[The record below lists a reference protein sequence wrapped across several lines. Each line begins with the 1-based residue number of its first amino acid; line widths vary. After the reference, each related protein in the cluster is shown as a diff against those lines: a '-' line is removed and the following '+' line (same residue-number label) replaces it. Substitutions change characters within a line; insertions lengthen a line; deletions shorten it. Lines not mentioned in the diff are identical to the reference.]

1 MASFFSQRH
10 HFFEF
15 GDQPWLTGVLRAS
28 YLDGLNLG
36 LRLGGQF
43 SKVHLALHAWAD
55 HRKGQPILDLGSG
68 GGGPVETIL
77 RAAEKDGLRL
87 PKIYLSDLFPSPRHY
102 QNLQDALG
110 ADRIDYLKEPLS
122 AWSANQP
129 PFELRSICS
138 TFHHFKPAEARLL
151 VERALTSG
159 SGLFILEPLQ
169 RNLRHF
175 LMVLLSGPFP
185 YMLAPFFADRWSWRK
200 FLLCTVLP
208 VAPLMVAFDGCV
220 SVLRTYTAQE
230 ITDMIPP
237 ALRDEVEVH
246 QGTLPYMG
254 LYGALHVSLI
264 RKPT

>member
-1 MASFFSQRH
+1 M
-10 HFFEF
+10 
-15 GDQPWLTGVLRAS
+15 
-28 YLDGLNLG
+28 G

-43 SKVHLALHAWAD
+43 RKAHLALHAWASQS
-55 HRKGQPILDLGSG
+55 KGQPILDLGSG

-87 PKIYLSDLFPSPRHY
+87 PKIYLSDLYPSPQHY
-102 QNLQDALG
+102 QGLRDALG

-159 SGLFILEPLQ
+159 KGLFILEPLQ

-185 YMLAPFFADRWSWRK
+185 YMLAPFFAERWSWHK

-237 ALRDEVEVH
+237 TLRDTVTIH